1 MLDQTTAYRTSQVST
16 STPVGQVVLLYQ
28 GAIRFATMHL
38 AHLEAGRTE
47 AAHGA
52 SIRAQEIVSGL
63 REVLDPSAGTIA
75 AQLDSL
81 YDFVLS
87 RLADGNIQR
96 SAKPTGEAITILRGL
111 LEAWQAIA
119 GGSVPASPVHVT
131 ATFATSSTSSTSF
144 ATAGSPPLEALPT
157 GPTARPPAAA
167 VGLGGLGL
175 VAAR

>member
-1 MLDQTTAYRTSQVST
+1 VLDQTTAYRTSQVST

-63 REVLDPSAGTIA
+63 REVLDPSAGPIA

-119 GGSVPASPVHVT
+119 GGSLPASPAFVT
-131 ATFATSSTSSTSF
+131 ATFATTSTSF
-144 ATAGSPPLEALPT
+144 ANAGSPPLEALPT
-157 GPTARPPAAA
+157 GPTARPPAV
-167 VGLGGLGL
+167 VGLGLGL

>member
-28 GAIRFATMHL
+28 GAIRFATIHV

-63 REVLDPSAGTIA
+63 REVLDPSAGPIA

-87 RLADGNIQR
+87 RLVDGNIHR

-119 GGSVPASPVHVT
+119 GGSVPASPTVVT
-131 ATFATSSTSSTSF
+131 ATFATSSTSF
-144 ATAGSPPLEALPT
+144 ATARSTAIGALPT
-157 GPTARPPAAA
+157 GPTARPLAA
-167 VGLGGLGL
+167 VAGIGL